1 MWQWEEKGTH
11 FNRNEPIT
19 GRVSARMAIH
29 SSAVKM
35 SGKEGAKK
43 STLKPSLQFEC
54 VQRPSA
60 GGTWVFT
67 NLNWWFVLCCAETGT
82 PKLAWNVIVSCSVSN
97 FPSAE
102 RRYLLSIKHKHMG
115 YAELLSVAEWA
126 EWMYLSSFV
135 RHKCLSCFLQTTA
148 RYCLNMA
155 DSSVCR
161 RVCGGLTTWYFVSF
175 HNDFTF
181 LSSEQRCLH
190 EPPESSHHV
199 RTVARRQL
207 DVWYLIKGQH

>member
-35 SGKEGAKK
+35 SRKERAKK

-82 PKLAWNVIVSCSVSN
+82 PKLAWNVILSCSVSN

-126 EWMYLSSFV
+126 ERMYLSSFV
-135 RHKCLSCFLQTTA
+135 RQMFVMFPTNNSSILSQHGWFIGLQARLRRFDNLIFCLFS
-148 RYCLNMA
+148 
-155 DSSVCR
+155 
-161 RVCGGLTTWYFVSF
+161 
-175 HNDFTF
+175 
-181 LSSEQRCLH
+181 
-190 EPPESSHHV
+190 
-199 RTVARRQL
+199 
-207 DVWYLIKGQH
+207 